1 MVYSIFNMKNRLFS
15 LMIGLLPLALPLYVV
30 RFDIGPLP
38 TTALEIFILLLI
50 ALWLAQVKFAGLKN
64 VWTALEVWR
73 YPLAAWLAVTLLSVL
88 IAPDSWSALGH
99 WRAFMLEP
107 AIIFAV
113 LLERSKNND
122 YFKKTLPQNLLAGLA
137 TVTILMGAYAIYQF
151 FTGFGIPSPWDVS
164 PGRRATG
171 VFGFPNGL
179 SLFMAPFGIV
189 CLFAWLKAIE
199 QGGAYW
205 TRIALPLA
213 WALAGAA
220 EILAKSM
227 GGLLAFGIGT
237 ILVLLAYKKTRLIG
251 LSLSLIGLIGA
262 GLVAFN
268 IYQTELH
275 PQTVEHTVAST
286 KKWSSMVRTIIWR
299 ESFNLALAN
308 PILGSGLRSYK
319 TAVVPYH
326 TATWMEVYPH
336 PHNIFLMLWI
346 ETGLAGL
353 LAFVWIIITW
363 VKLGQRTKCNVQR
376 ATYNDTAFANA
387 RAKVQRDELK
397 NDQDALYL
405 VPCTLYDRLIW
416 LIPLIV
422 VLVHGM
428 VDMPYFKNDLALQ
441 FWILAALASICL
453 KENKKDPA

>member
-1 MVYSIFNMKNRLFS
+1 MTRGFTKTRNLIGGLDFMVYSICNMKNQLFS
-15 LMIGLLPLALPLYVV
+15 WMIGLLPLALPLYVV
-30 RFDIGPLP
+30 RFDIGLLP

-50 ALWLAQVKFAGLKN
+50 AVWLMQVKFTGLKN
-64 VWTALEVWR
+64 AWTTLGVWR
-73 YPLAAWLAVTLLSVL
+73 YPLTAWLAATLLSVL
-88 IAPDSWSALGH
+88 IAPDPWSALGH

-107 AIIFAV
+107 ALIFAL
-113 LLERSKNND
+113 LLERYNNSEHL
-122 YFKKTLPQNLLAGLA
+122 KATQTKNLLSGLTA
-137 TVTILMGAYAIYQF
+137 VTILMGAYAIYQF
-151 FTGFGIPSPWDVS
+151 FTGFGIPSPWDAS

-179 SLFMAPFGIV
+179 SLFMAPFGVTCFI
-189 CLFAWLKAIE
+189 FWLKKVFDGE
-199 QGGAYW
+199 GG
-205 TRIALPLA
+205 RLRLALPIA

-237 ILVLLAYKKTRLIG
+237 VLVLLAYKKTRLIG
-251 LSLSLIGLIGA
+251 LGLSLIGLIGA

-275 PQTVEHTVAST
+275 PQTLEHTVAST
-286 KKWSSMVRTIIWR
+286 KKWSSMVRTIIWK
-299 ESFNLALAN
+299 ESLDLALSN

-353 LAFVWIIITW
+353 LAFIWIIITW
-363 VKLGQRTKCNVQR
+363 TTIVTRGVVTRTTTPRRTSQSSYVNQSDAGR
-376 ATYNDTAFANA
+376 AT
-387 RAKVQRDELK
+387 RD
-397 NDQDALYL
+397 
-405 VPCTLYDRLIW
+405 VRRFVW

-422 VLVHGM
+422 ILVHGM

-441 FWILAALASICL
+441 FWILAALAAIT
-453 KENKKDPA
+453 D

>member
-1 MVYSIFNMKNRLFS
+1 MTRGFKKTHNLIGGLDFMVYSICNMKNRLFS
-15 LMIGLLPLALPLYVV
+15 WMIGLLPLALPLYVV

-38 TTALEIFILLLI
+38 TTALEIFIILLI
-50 ALWLAQVKFAGLKN
+50 AIWLAQVKFAGLKN
-64 VWTALEVWR
+64 TWIVLGAWR
-73 YPLAAWLAVTLLSVL
+73 YPLAVWLVVTLLSVL
-88 IAPDSWSALGH
+88 IAPDSWAALGH

-107 AIIFAV
+107 ALIFAL
-113 LLERSKNND
+113 LLERYNNSEHL
-122 YFKKTLPQNLLAGLA
+122 KATLTKNLLSGLTA
-137 TVTILMGAYAIYQF
+137 VTILMGAYAIYQF

-179 SLFMAPFGIV
+179 SLFMAPFGVTCFI
-189 CLFAWLKAIE
+189 FWLKKVFDGE
-199 QGGAYW
+199 GGW
-205 TRIALPLA
+205 LRLALPIA

-237 ILVLLAYKKTRLIG
+237 VLVLLAYKKTRLIG
-251 LSLSLIGLIGA
+251 LGLSLIGLIGA

-275 PQTVEHTVAST
+275 PQTLEHTVAST
-286 KKWSSMVRTIIWR
+286 KKWSSMVRTIIWK
-299 ESFNLALAN
+299 ESLDLALSN

-353 LAFVWIIITW
+353 LAFIWIIITW
-363 VKLGQRTKCNVQR
+363 TTIVTRGVVTRTTTPRRTSQSSYVNQSDAGR
-376 ATYNDTAFANA
+376 AT
-387 RAKVQRDELK
+387 RD
-397 NDQDALYL
+397 
-405 VPCTLYDRLIW
+405 VRRFVW

-422 VLVHGM
+422 ILVHGM

-441 FWILAALASICL
+441 FWILAALAAIT
-453 KENKKDPA
+453 D